1 MAALL
6 IAGCGGGVSFYFD
19 DWDDLAPAVDLA
31 ASSTSAPAGASVH
44 LAAAAA
50 DESGIDRVSFYR
62 YDGNTA
68 VRLAT
73 DTSAPY
79 AFDFIVPADGRAS
92 VTVFAHAV
100 DNAGNAADSN
110 LVTIAI
116 TP

>member
-1 MAALL
+1 MSRVSRLLGLLVVGARRRRAVGGVARAGSLMAALL

-68 VRLAT
+68 VR
-73 DTSAPY
+73 
-79 AFDFIVPADGRAS
+79 
-92 VTVFAHAV
+92 
-100 DNAGNAADSN
+100 
-110 LVTIAI
+110 
-116 TP
+116 